1 MDVPENIK
9 EALKQLPDSPGVY
22 MHKDSLGNVI
32 YVGKAVS
39 LRNRVR
45 QYFQSSRNMDPK
57 VRSMVSQI
65 SEFEYITVDSE
76 MEALILECNLIKKH
90 RPKYNILLRDDKTY
104 PYIKITNEEWPRIVK
119 TRNVRKDG
127 GSYFGPYSDAGAV
140 NRIVDLLNSSFELK
154 RCSAVAFAPGFRPC
168 LNYHI
173 KQCRGI
179 CTGQVDRSEYEEALA
194 GAKEFLR
201 GHSAP
206 LVNKMKQRMK
216 EASDALDF
224 EKAAEYRD
232 YIEAAQSLSETQRV
246 VLHHSNEADIVVR
259 VGKGEKTTDSFAVFS
274 VREGKL
280 IGRETFRMD
289 MTASIDEGR
298 ASVLSAFLNQH
309 YSNVPDVPREIIVST
324 LPSDAQL
331 LEQYLSEISAHSV
344 KILRPERG
352 EKRALLKLA
361 LNDAAVLAETID
373 RKAKAAASR
382 REQLGREIWEVLCA
396 MGAPETVGGGASL
409 DGGASDTSD
418 TSDGRTPASGT
429 PAPYDGRQFR
439 AEAYDISN
447 TNGIDTVGAMVVYDG
462 LKPDKQSYRKFR
474 VRSVQGQDDY
484 ASMREV
490 LSRRFMRVFS
500 GDEKFAVLPDIIFM
514 DGGKGHVTC
523 ALEVIEA
530 TGFDIPVVGMVKDD
544 HHRTRALIVRV
555 PADRGSGGEG
565 PVGGE
570 GPIGG
575 EGLAAGTAGG
585 EGPACGEGGN
595 PDAFEW
601 REISLADKPILYK
614 YIGTMQE
621 EVHRFAITYHHKLR
635 SKNIEHSVLDDI
647 EGIGPKRR
655 KALLSAFGSVE
666 EIRKIATGAGSRGAA
681 DTADGAGTA
690 DGEGTADGAAD
701 PVEVLM
707 QAEGMDRR
715 SAESVCRF
723 FRGTDTDAASRDT
736 DTDAA
741 SRGADEENN
750 G

>member
-1 MDVPENIK
+1 MEIPNNIK
-9 EALKQLPDSPGVY
+9 EALKQLPNKPGVY

-104 PYIKITNEEWPRIVK
+104 PYIKVTNEEWPRVIK

-140 NRIVDLLNSSFELK
+140 NRIVDLLNSSFSLK

-179 CTGQVDRSEYEEALA
+179 CTGSVSHEEYDEAIA
-194 GAKEFLR
+194 GAVEFLR

-206 LVNKMKQRMK
+206 LVNNMKKRMK
-216 EASDALDF
+216 EASDRLEF
-224 EKAAEYRD
+224 EEAAEYRD
-232 YIEAAQSLSETQRV
+232 YIEAAESLNETQRV

-259 VGKGEKTTDSFAVFS
+259 VAKTDSFAVFS

-280 IGRETFRMD
+280 VERETFSMD
-289 MTASIDEGR
+289 LTSSIDEG
-298 ASVLSAFLNQH
+298 SKSILEAFINQH
-309 YSNVPDVPREIIVST
+309 YSAVPDVPREIIVSE
-324 LPSDAQL
+324 LPSGSGL

-361 LNDAAVLAETID
+361 LSDATVLAETIE
-373 RKAKAAASR
+373 RKEKAAEAR
-382 REQLGREIWEVLCA
+382 RDELGREVWNVLCA
-396 MGAPETVGGGASL
+396 MGAEKGA
-409 DGGASDTSD
+409 
-418 TSDGRTPASGT
+418 
-429 PAPYDGRQFR
+429 YDGRQFR

-447 TNGIDTVGAMVVYDG
+447 TNGIDTVGAMVVYEG
-462 LKPDKQSYRKFR
+462 LKADKQSYRKFR
-474 VRSVQGQDDY
+474 VRTVEGQDDY

-500 GDEKFAVLPDIIFM
+500 GDDKFAVLPDIIFM
-514 DGGKGHVTC
+514 DGGKGHVAT

-544 HHRTRALIVRV
+544 HHRTRGLIVRRAASG
-555 PADRGSGGEG
+555 AD
-565 PVGGE
+565 
-570 GPIGG
+570 
-575 EGLAAGTAGG
+575 AGG
-585 EGPACGEGGN
+585 AEAG
-595 PDAFEW
+595 FEW
-601 REISLADKPILYK
+601 QEITLEDKPLLFK

-621 EVHRFAITYHHKLR
+621 EVHRFAITYHRKLR
-635 SKNIEHSVLDDI
+635 SKSVEHSVLDEI

-655 KALLSAFGSVE
+655 KALLTAFGSVE
-666 EIRKIATGAGSRGAA
+666 EIRKIASGSAGGIA
-681 DTADGAGTA
+681 DKDG
-690 DGEGTADGAAD
+690 GEAVD
-701 PVEVLM
+701 PIERLAQV
-707 QAEGMDRR
+707 EGMDRR
-715 SAESVCRF
+715 AAENVCRF
-723 FRGTDTDAASRDT
+723 FSK
-736 DTDAA
+736 
-741 SRGADEENN
+741 
-750 G
+750 